1 MAVVH
6 NDFFSDQPVIGASI
20 SPRLVPFS
28 PGDLFK
34 VRALKEI
41 HMHKSIV
48 TPAKLKNLAE
58 KMEKL
63 GVSEDDFEEQF
74 VRASGPGGQKV
85 NKTASCVVL
94 KHIPTGLQV
103 KCMESRS
110 RELNRFLARRRLVDK
125 IAEIIDDRLSE
136 EKKRI
141 EKIRRQKRKRSKRAK
156 EKILETKKLQSRKKE
171 YRRPIEY
178 EPDSSKE

>member
-1 MAVVH
+1 M
-6 NDFFSDQPVIGASI
+6 Q
-20 SPRLVPFS
+20 
-28 PGDLFK
+28 
-34 VRALKEI
+34 
-41 HMHKSIV
+41 KSIV

-58 KMEKL
+58 KMATL
-63 GVSEDDFEEQF
+63 GVSEDDFDEQF

-103 KCMESRS
+103 KCMDSRS

-125 IAEIIDDRLSE
+125 IAAMIDDGLSE

-156 EKILETKKLQSRKKE
+156 EKMLEAKKQQAVKKE
-171 YRRPIEY
+171 RRRSVTFVPNSTDE
-178 EPDSSKE
+178 

>member
-1 MAVVH
+1 M
-6 NDFFSDQPVIGASI
+6 
-20 SPRLVPFS
+20 R
-28 PGDLFK
+28 
-34 VRALKEI
+34 
-41 HMHKSIV
+41 KSIV

-63 GVSEDDFEEQF
+63 SISEDDFEEQF

-94 KHIPTGLQV
+94 KHIPTGMQV
-103 KCMESRS
+103 KCMDSRS

-125 IAEIIDDRLSE
+125 IAETIDAELSE
-136 EKKRI
+136 ERRKI

-156 EKILETKKLQSRKKE
+156 EKMLEAKKQQTEKKE
-171 YRRPIEY
+171 RRRPVNYTPESTD
-178 EPDSSKE
+178 E